1 VVRLLDPLLQANTV
15 DTASQED
22 IPVSLP
28 LDLLQASTVDT
39 LINLPPL
46 ATDHLLPTIK
56 DSSSTASNNIP
67 RVVKH
72 QEDMASNNIPP
83 VAKHREVTASSL
95 LMASNNIPLPDGTEL
110 RELCVLNVIFL
121 VTYVEGVA
129 D

>member
-1 VVRLLDPLLQANTV
+1 MEDHPPPT
-15 DTASQED
+15 TKAS
-22 IPVSLP
+22 
-28 LDLLQASTVDT
+28 
-39 LINLPPL
+39 
-46 ATDHLLPTIK
+46 
-56 DSSSTASNNIP
+56 SN
-67 RVVKH
+67 
-72 QEDMASNNIPP
+72 MASNNIPP